1 MKKKQYDTNIK
12 DTQTNGRKSKPQN
25 EQLHLWSND
34 LQQGFQD
41 YSMAKTLFSNLC
53 IWKIGYQIEKE

>member
-41 YSMAKTLFSNLC
+41 YSMGKKLFSNLR
-53 IWKIGYQIEKE
+53 I